1 MRLSRIGWLS
11 LVIVSCAAKRPKP
24 VDAPSDPA
32 PVAVEPGMVPPPPDL
47 RQPPADAQHLNSG
60 LVIRFL
66 SRGTGTIHPSAKATV
81 KVDYTGWTQDGRMFD
96 TSQGR
101 GATDLPL
108 DGVIEGWTQGIQL
121 MSVGDTARLWIPAAL
136 AYRGAPGAPGGLL
149 VFDVTLI
156 SFVEP
161 TPPPPTPWDVAAPPP
176 TALRLPSGLAMRVLG
191 EGTGTVHPVATDR
204 VKVSYSMWTSDG
216 RLVDS
221 SVVRGAPDVFPLNA
235 VVTGFS
241 EGVTQMVV
249 GEKARLWIPPSLGY
263 GTGGLLVFDVELL
276 EINPQ

>member
-1 MRLSRIGWLS
+1 MRLARIGCLS
-11 LVIVSCAAKRPKP
+11 LVVVSCAAKPKP
-24 VDAPSDPA
+24 PVNTVDPA
-32 PVAVEPGMVPPPPDL
+32 TPVAVEPGMVPPPPDL
-47 RQPPADAQHLNSG
+47 RQPPSDAVHLNSG

-66 SRGTGTIHPSAKATV
+66 SHGTGTIHPTAKATV

-121 MSVGDTARLWIPAAL
+121 MSVGDSARLWIPAAL
-136 AYRGAPGAPGGLL
+136 AYRGAQGAPGGLL

-161 TPPPPTPWDVAAPPP
+161 VPPPPTPWDVAAPPP
-176 TALRLPSGLAMRVLG
+176 SATHLPSGLALRVLT
-191 EGTGTVHPVATDR
+191 EGTGAVHPVATDR

-235 VVTGFS
+235 VVPGFS
-241 EGVTQMVV
+241 EGVTQMVT
-249 GEKARLWIPPSLGY
+249 GEKVRLWVPPTLGY
-263 GTGGLLVFDVELL
+263 GNGSGNLVFDVELL
-276 EINPQ
+276 EINP